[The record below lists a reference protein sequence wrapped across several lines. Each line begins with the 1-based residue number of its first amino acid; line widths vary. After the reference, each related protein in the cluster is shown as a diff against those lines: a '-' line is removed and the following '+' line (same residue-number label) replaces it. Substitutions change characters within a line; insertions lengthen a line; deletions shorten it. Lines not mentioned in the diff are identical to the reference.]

1 MLADTQI
8 IAATAGT
15 MHITG
20 QRFEIMFKD
29 GSALGLHMV
38 WQNGAPVT
46 LLRALRQGS
55 MLIVFDLTKVAPAL
69 AEELPK
75 CPARDVCGLV
85 FYTLRQQFKTASEC
99 TEAIVSLQ
107 RAVLM
112 DIDAAN
118 AANQAEAV
126 AA

>member
-8 IAATAGT
+8 ITAATST
-15 MHITG
+15 LQVTS

-29 GSALGLHMV
+29 GTALGLHRV

-55 MLIVFDLTKVAPAL
+55 MLIVFDLAKIVPAL
-69 AEELPK
+69 GEELPK
-75 CPARDVCGLV
+75 CPERDVSGLV
-85 FYTLRQQFKTASEC
+85 FYTLRQRFKTARDC
-99 TEAIVSLQ
+99 IEAV
-107 RAVLM
+107 V
-112 DIDAAN
+112 AN
-118 AANQAEAV
+118 QKATLSDQAANQAEAE